1 MPAVAEIVREIRY
14 RPRIAAELLRDLL
27 AVQLPSFN
35 GLRAESLGGGSASAD
50 QEPLLVVLTLERE
63 PVFSIVVDAPSDCD
77 SPTRVLWPRWARSA
91 ADRLNTPS
99 AVLIITIDPVIER
112 WAKQPVHLEGEPPF
126 HPFVIGPSSIPS
138 DGQKTPIIVLMALA
152 AKITQ
157 QA

>member
-1 MPAVAEIVREIRY
+1 MPTVAEIVREIRY

-35 GLRAESLGGGSASAD
+35 GLRSESIDGGRAAD
-50 QEPLLVVLTLERE
+50 SEPLLVVLTLERE
-63 PVFSIVVDAPSDCD
+63 AVFSIVVDAPADCD
-77 SPTRVLWPRWARSA
+77 SPTRVLWPRWARIA
-91 ADRLNTPS
+91 AERLRTPT
-99 AVLIITIDPVIER
+99 AVLIVTIDPVIER
-112 WAKQPVHLEGEPPF
+112 WAKQPVHLDGEPPF

-138 DGQKTPIIVLMALA
+138 DGQNTPIIVLMALA

>member
-1 MPAVAEIVREIRY
+1 MPAVAEIVREIRF

-35 GLRAESLGGGSASAD
+35 GVRAESISGAAAGTD
-50 QEPLLVVLTLERE
+50 DEPLLVVLTLERE
-63 PVFSIVVDAPSDCD
+63 PVFSIVVDAPADCD
-77 SPTRVLWPRWARSA
+77 SPTRVLWPRWARTA
-91 ADRLNTPS
+91 ADRLATPS
-99 AVLIITIDPVIER
+99 AVLIVTTDPVVER
-112 WAKQPVHLEGEPPF
+112 WAKQPVHIDDEPPF